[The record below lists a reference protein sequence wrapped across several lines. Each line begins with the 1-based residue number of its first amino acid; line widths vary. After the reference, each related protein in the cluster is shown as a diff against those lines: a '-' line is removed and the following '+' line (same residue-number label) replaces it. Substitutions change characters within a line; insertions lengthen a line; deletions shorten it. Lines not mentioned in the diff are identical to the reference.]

1 MKRNKFQYPYGR
13 RWSYQCRSGAG
24 SGDMDGCT
32 CGRNPSDTKTW
43 ETGGD
48 QSYWYNALCI
58 MQKFS
63 EVLKKNEEQK
73 YGELAQKVKESFA
86 REFWMEEKHCLKDVI
101 SETKADTQIRC
112 NQYGQCLCRLQCWTK
127 RKKDRL

>member
-1 MKRNKFQYPYGR
+1 MHFVSCKSFLKF
-13 RWSYQCRSGAG
+13 
-24 SGDMDGCT
+24 
-32 CGRNPSDTKTW
+32 
-43 ETGGD
+43 
-48 QSYWYNALCI
+48 
-58 MQKFS
+58 
-63 EVLKKNEEQK
+63 LKKNEEQK

-112 NQYGQCLCRLQCWTK
+112 NQIWAVSMPFYYAGQK

>member
-1 MKRNKFQYPYGR
+1 MRGTNFNIHMEEDGLI
-13 RWSYQCRSGAG
+13 SAGSGAG

-32 CGRNPSDTKTW
+32 CGRASDTKTW

-48 QSYWYNALCI
+48 QCLLDALCI

-112 NQYGQCLCRLQCWTK
+112 NQIWAVSMPFTGRWRMK